1 MDLQSAL
8 TSFAEMDCPPGSE
21 QYFGP
26 QVDPRCRPFD
36 FTLLFED
43 IFFVAVPAVV
53 FLILAPIQ
61 IWGLFRR
68 RAAFSVRSRAIRRW
82 KAVCLPLINTSNVLT
97 ISLQVAFTAILAVQV
112 VYLVFRAQYV
122 ELRTK
127 LSLPADILS
136 STATVAAFFLS
147 RASHGRSLR
156 PSTVLDLY
164 LSLSSLLNIA
174 RTRTLWLLA
183 AGSPVPILMT
193 VNLSLTLFALLL
205 ESIEERKRLSNGS
218 PEEFSGIWARISFS
232 WLLPLLKTGYD
243 KVLSQDD
250 LPNLDTRLQSRVL
263 RRQLITTWSKCK
275 NKWGLIFHMSTF
287 LSKC

>member
-1 MDLQSAL
+1 MGPVQE
-8 TSFAEMDCPPGSE
+8 TSCVFREVKGHPAMESGSS
-21 QYFGP
+21 P
-26 QVDPRCRPFD
+26 VDTHKRY
-36 FTLLFED
+36 
-43 IFFVAVPAVV
+43 AY
-53 FLILAPIQ
+53 
-61 IWGLFRR
+61 
-68 RAAFSVRSRAIRRW
+68 
-82 KAVCLPLINTSNVLT
+82 N
-97 ISLQVAFTAILAVQV
+97 SLQVAFTAILAVQV
-112 VYLVFRAQYV
+112 VYLVFRAQYI
-122 ELRTK
+122 ELRTR

-263 RRQLITTWSKCK
+263 RRQLITTWSKCE
-275 NKWGLIFHMSTF
+275 NRYGRVFDMSM
-287 LSKC
+287 SSSEC